1 MQRSVADLYAWKEN
15 ADLKREGLKEQL
27 SSFETYFVNPS
38 SLKLIEGVREKM
50 PVFFLLFFKQV
61 ELILTK
67 KG

>member
-15 ADLKREGLKEQL
+15 ADLKREELKEQL

-50 PVFFLLFFKQV
+50 PVFFYYFLNRLN
-61 ELILTK
+61 
-67 KG
+67 